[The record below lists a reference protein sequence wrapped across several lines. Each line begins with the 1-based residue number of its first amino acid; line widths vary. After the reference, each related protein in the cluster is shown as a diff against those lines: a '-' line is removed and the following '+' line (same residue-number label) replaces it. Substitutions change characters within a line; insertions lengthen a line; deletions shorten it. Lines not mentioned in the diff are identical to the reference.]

1 MRDKIP
7 LTSSSHANVPQKFG
21 RKPNTPEE
29 GRTERQAAKP
39 KKNQQYRSTKES
51 RRVPNSKPATQE
63 AVKTNVA
70 QTREEIEE
78 TIRRLNGKPL
88 SLCQPLRDMSI
99 IADLVRM
106 DAHEPTGDMNKEKGD
121 GKVPS

>member
-1 MRDKIP
+1 MPDKIP

-29 GRTERQAAKP
+29 GRTERQVTKP
-39 KKNQQYRSTKES
+39 KKNREFTSTKES

-63 AVKTNVA
+63 AVKRNVA
-70 QTREEIEE
+70 QTREEIEV

-88 SLCQPLRDMSI
+88 SLCQPLLDMSI
-99 IADLVRM
+99 VADLARM
-106 DAHEPTGDMNKEKGD
+106 NAHEPAGEMNKEKGD
-121 GKVPS
+121 GKVSS